1 MVMMVDDNDGDDDDN
16 NDDYNELTLVYLLS
30 GSVKN
35 STLGQKD
42 LMIKHVTM
50 IINADKNG
58 VGDGKKITM
67 MMIVITLM
75 MTCSWCNCPLTNT
88 TKHVTGDGL
97 VNIIIW
103 CHDNHYHNQIIIV
116 LYAGHPYF

>member
-30 GSVKN
+30 GSGKN
-35 STLGQKD
+35 LTRGQKD
-42 LMIKHVTM
+42 LVIKHVMM
-50 IINADKNG
+50 IIDAEKNG
-58 VGDGKKITM
+58 VGDGKKIITMTMM

-88 TKHVTGDGL
+88 TKHVAGDGL
-97 VNIIIW
+97 VNIII
-103 CHDNHYHNQIIIV
+103 
-116 LYAGHPYF
+116 